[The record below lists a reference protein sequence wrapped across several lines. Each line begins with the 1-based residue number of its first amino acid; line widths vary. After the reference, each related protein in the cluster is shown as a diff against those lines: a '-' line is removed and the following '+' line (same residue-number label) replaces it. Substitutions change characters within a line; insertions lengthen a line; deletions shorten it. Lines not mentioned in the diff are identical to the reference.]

1 VELRKLS
8 IKQVVEA
15 VYHGEITARELTEKT
30 LKNCSVLNKSLNI
43 FTTIAGIDALKQAEA
58 VDRKVANGELLPL
71 AGVPV
76 VVKDDICYKVLPT
89 GLGSAAF
96 KEFFSPYTATVLE
109 KLVKAGAIIV
119 GKTNLDD
126 MSLGSTTAASP
137 DGPTA
142 NPWDLEHTAGSA
154 GAAAVATG
162 VCMLAIESDSGGAL
176 RQGASHCGVIGLRPT
191 SGRISR
197 YGLNTFCSSFG
208 QVGITAIAGENI
220 INALEIASGFDE
232 RDAATVIY
240 KDRSGGISDFME
252 VGDVKIGYPA
262 AVFDCLDSGQRDIF
276 DQVRERY
283 ASNGFELIE
292 IDLGLLPEA
301 LRAYYIIALA
311 ETSSNHSRF
320 DGIRFGLAEDAGD
333 LEELYRKT
341 RSRIFGREARRR
353 SIFGTILLSKGNYDL
368 YYRQALKVWSL
379 VRREFAKALTECD
392 LLMLPA
398 VKAPPRLVTEE
409 TGFLQPWEDDLFCA
423 PVSLSGLPSLCLPA
437 GQINKLP
444 IGLQLVGPPFS
455 EELLVLT
462 GDRANRGIKLF
473 PNGML

>member
-1 VELRKLS
+1 MELREFS
-8 IKQVVEA
+8 IKQVAEA
-15 VYHGEITARELTEKT
+15 VYHGEISARELTEKT
-30 LKNCSVLNKSLNI
+30 LKNCFVLNESLNI
-43 FTTIAGIDALKQAEA
+43 FTTIAGIDALEQAEV

-76 VVKDDICYKVLPT
+76 AVKDDICYGALPT
-89 GLGSAAF
+89 GLGSAVF
-96 KEFFSPYTATVLE
+96 KEFFSPYTATVVG

-126 MSLGSTTAASP
+126 MGLGSTTAASP
-137 DGPTA
+137 VGPTV
-142 NPWDLEHTAGSA
+142 NPWDAKRMAGSA

-162 VCMLAIESDSGGAL
+162 ACILAIESDSGGAM

-191 SGRISR
+191 MGRISR

-208 QVGITAIAGENI
+208 QVGITAISGENI
-220 INALEIASGFDE
+220 INALEIVSGFDE
-232 RDAATVIY
+232 HDAATVIC
-240 KDRSGGISDFME
+240 KDRSGGINDFTKIKNL
-252 VGDVKIGYPA
+252 KIGYPA

-283 ASNGFELIE
+283 TNNGFELIE
-292 IDLGLLPEA
+292 LDLDLLPEA

-320 DGIRFGLAEDAGD
+320 DGIRFGMAEDAGD

-341 RSRIFGREARRR
+341 RSRTFGREARRR

-368 YYRQALKVWSL
+368 YYRQALKVWNL
-379 VRREFAKALTECD
+379 VRREFASALTKCD

-398 VKAPPRLVTEE
+398 VKTLAGLVTEE
-409 TGFLQPWEDDLFCA
+409 KDFLRPWEDDLFCA

-437 GQINKLP
+437 GQIDKLP
-444 IGLQLVGPPFS
+444 IGLQLLGRPFS

-462 GDRANRGIKLF
+462 GNQANRGIKLF
-473 PNGML
+473 PNGIL